1 MNTLYKILLVLNYLA
16 YVFIDICAW
25 GRGMKY
31 GLIFLLPLVIFPVTL
46 LIADKVIISRADEF
60 FLSEWSV
67 FKKKV
72 GWGNSVV
79 VVIIIVLLQ
88 ITPTSWQRI
97 SNGRG
102 VEMKQE
108 YLQTT
113 NIKKDEAKGVE
124 LKKVIRNSGQQDD
137 RKSEAKQNS
146 FKQVYF
152 NEVKEEMKKE
162 EMKKEEIQ
170 EPVVSNGKTE
180 AEIRKEIKKTKKQEA
195 IDKRKSR
202 KEARQAKKRQRK
214 EEK

>member
-88 ITPTSWQRI
+88 ITPTSRQRI

-162 EMKKEEIQ
+162 EMIQ